1 MRTLHIFGDSFSQPF
16 KEDWVWTNQLG
27 NKLQVTALSNNSH
40 IGVSNDW
47 IFSKIRDA
55 ILGNQE
61 KPLVK
66 NDVAVVV
73 ITSPYRYWFFKDKP
87 QFSNYMISNW
97 DEFATEHDKG
107 ITEAIKGYV
116 NYIQRDELDL
126 IRTEFQVGW
135 LKQMRHQI
143 EFDLLLI
150 PGFSMTID
158 FAGIINVLGDLTGSV
173 SNAEFVTPDDDEKWY
188 KGGIDT
194 RYNHLIKDNHDI
206 LADKCVHSL
215 MTGTTLDLCVGF
227 KRHILRG
234 DERYTS
240 KQVGPLLIPKAKKL
254 NTTSDRYK
262 DTKHWLTGDK

>member
-97 DEFATEHDKG
+97 VEFIDDKS
-107 ITEAIKGYV
+107 IIDAIKGYV
-116 NYIQRDELDL
+116 NHIQRDDLDQL
-126 IRTEFQVGW
+126 KTEFQVGW
-135 LKQMRHQI
+135 LKQMRNQVG
-143 EFDLLLI
+143 FDLLLI
-150 PGFSMTID
+150 PGFVNSHTHIADSIGKDLSID
-158 FAGIINVLGDLTGSV
+158 ADVDSKIHPMIGLKQKLLKGRRIARAMSHNYRRVFRQINHGSGLL
-173 SNAEFVTPDDDEKWY
+173 SNVTTVNNKPY
-188 KGGIDT
+188 
-194 RYNHLIKDNHDI
+194 
-206 LADKCVHSL
+206 
-215 MTGTTLDLCVGF
+215 
-227 KRHILRG
+227 
-234 DERYTS
+234 
-240 KQVGPLLIPKAKKL
+240 LLF
-254 NTTSDRYK
+254 
-262 DTKHWLTGDK
+262 